1 MWVLLYLTS
10 LGLRYF
16 LSLWRPPGRPYLRSV
31 QWENS
36 AVMLYLLQ
44 RASETQNQQA
54 AQVSFTLTLT
64 AWHTSLSTP
73 WLVCYTWDQA
83 AGHSVINLHPLLEA
97 ALLVL
102 WAADY
107 LQVNRCGLTSQ
118 GLFCRCGRSLALA
131 GRRDSGHITENK
143 WTKGLQ
149 RGKRESQSSS
159 EVCSVF
165 LLFTHDWVI
174 MSLYGGPKLPTNKQT
189 HHIIGNNY
197 YENVMYL
204 LYWFHLLHYLLFTS
218 FLKLFLIF
226 IVLVL
231 AAVDLHID
239 TPATTA
245 RKQRRK
251 ERKENAY
258 VQGNVYKGAKQK

>member
-1 MWVLLYLTS
+1 M
-10 LGLRYF
+10 
-16 LSLWRPPGRPYLRSV
+16 

-54 AQVSFTLTLT
+54 AQVSFALTLT

-83 AGHSVINLHPLLEA
+83 AGHSVINLHLLLEA

-159 EVCSVF
+159 EVCNV
-165 LLFTHDWVI
+165 LLFFTHDHKKFNSQRFFLYQSWSKTWNWVI

-204 LYWFHLLHYLLFTS
+204 LYRFHLLHCLLFTS
-218 FLKLFLIF
+218 FF
-226 IVLVL
+226 
-231 AAVDLHID
+231 
-239 TPATTA
+239 
-245 RKQRRK
+245 
-251 ERKENAY
+251 
-258 VQGNVYKGAKQK
+258 

>member
-1 MWVLLYLTS
+1 M
-10 LGLRYF
+10 
-16 LSLWRPPGRPYLRSV
+16 

-36 AVMLYLLQ
+36 AVMLYWLQ

-54 AQVSFTLTLT
+54 AQVSFALTLT

-83 AGHSVINLHPLLEA
+83 AGHSVINLHLLLEA

-159 EVCSVF
+159 EVCNV
-165 LLFTHDWVI
+165 LLFFTHDHKNSTVSVFFI
-174 MSLYGGPKLPTNKQT
+174 SELIKNMKLSDYESVWGTKTANKQANT
-189 HHIIGNNY
+189 SHYRQQLLWKCDVFIIPIS
-197 YENVMYL
+197 
-204 LYWFHLLHYLLFTS
+204 FASLFIIYFFFLN
-218 FLKLFLIF
+218 FLKFSLF
-226 IVLVL
+226 
-231 AAVDLHID
+231 
-239 TPATTA
+239 
-245 RKQRRK
+245 
-251 ERKENAY
+251 
-258 VQGNVYKGAKQK
+258 